1 MRLKDYQTEV
11 LDSLSGF
18 LRVLE
23 AKRRE
28 AEEFV
33 AFQQSKG
40 RDARLADYC
49 RETWDALNTEG
60 RLPRARDRQGHEVA
74 LPYVPRHD
82 GLGRPVPNYLP
93 TSAKGDSRLC
103 DLAYWIVSD
112 ALGRVNRRTERQR
125 PRTEGVPHQCPIVRT
140 GLSPVCGQCSTRRGC
155 SGAVPGAGRPPPGSR
170 SGAVPLP

>member
-1 MRLKDYQTEV
+1 M

-18 LRVLE
+18 LRELE

-49 RETWDALNTEG
+49 RETWDALSAAS
-60 RLPRARDRQGHEVA
+60 RLPRVRDRLGHEVA

-103 DLAYWIVSD
+103 DLAYWIVSH
-112 ALGRVNRRTERQR
+112 ALGRVNRRTDATTSASGRSA
-125 PRTEGVPHQCPIVRT
+125 PRRCPIVRA
-140 GLSPVCGQCSTRRGC
+140 GLSPVCGRCSTRRGC
-155 SGAVPGAGRPPPGSR
+155 PGAVPGAGRPLPGSR